1 MADSQFVYVLAGKV
15 LPERAA
21 VSVPRLSYKV
31 SSGADVPLSDLE
43 LEIQLSQIYARLI
56 CPSPLQNIFT
66 ARNIVLDIARST
78 LDVVGFL
85 GARAFDVEITHF
97 IPADGSPPTTFDYSV
112 PALNEV
118 LSTCELTHDSLLRL
132 SWTPNGWYI
141 ARSMGDFRLAML
153 SAMDTGFYCY
163 RAIETLMHF
172 HAASTANVLDQK
184 EAKQWEA
191 FREHHGISK
200 EDIFWIKKFADPIRH
215 GNGAS
220 LDEITD
226 GNRAEIFKRAMRIA
240 IAVYRRA
247 CADLGLTSTSN
258 PS

>member
-1 MADSQFVYVLAGKV
+1 MADSQHVYVLAGKV

-21 VSVPRLSYKV
+21 VTVSRISYQV
-31 SSGADVPLSDLE
+31 SSGSDVPQSDLE
-43 LEIQLSQIYARLI
+43 LEIQLSQIYARLV
-56 CPSPLQNIFT
+56 CPSPIQNIFT

-78 LDVVGFL
+78 LDVAGFL
-85 GARAFDVEITHF
+85 GARGFDVEITHF
-97 IPADGSPPTTFDYSV
+97 IPADGSPPTTFDYSI

-118 LSTCELTHDSLLRL
+118 LSTCELTHYNLLRL
-132 SWTPNGWYI
+132 SWTSNGWYI
-141 ARSMGDFRLAML
+141 TRSLGDFRLAML
-153 SAMDTGFYCY
+153 SAMDTGFFCY

-172 HAASTANVLDQK
+172 HARSSENAPDQK
-184 EAKQWEA
+184 ETKQWEA
-191 FREHHGISK
+191 FRDYHGISK

-240 IAVYRRA
+240 ITVYRRA
-247 CADLGLTSTSN
+247 CADLGLTST
-258 PS
+258 PSPS